1 MFQYK
6 GIYFQGEITH
16 KTNGWQILKQCPQRN
31 ISSENLRTFKAPS
44 IMPDMVYTHWIL
56 VG

>member
-44 IMPDMVYTHWIL
+44 IMPDMVYTH
-56 VG
+56 